1 MEQVLEN
8 DILAVFVVHFDITK
22 GNVVEWQYP
31 PDIDL
36 EGIEYQAIC
45 SGLHKIESD
54 VILFTR
60 QKHQLGLCVFENKP
74 TRDHANRGA
83 YMKAIGVLVQPSD
96 TVLHHT
102 VFLKQEISKHMVPQ
116 EDIEPSRYDDLIQYY
131 TQHQS
136 QTQPTRLSTYDAPQ
150 DLNMNR
156 SVNDNLRHT
165 IIAPQRREYDGM
177 DVFTDLIRQF
187 GPHIFVLWKAALLR
201 KRIMLLNTP
210 PMEIACKYVHLI
222 HLLGQVPPVFQ
233 KKVGQIEAKFAMGV
247 NDIPQLEKQYQ
258 KKSYIAC
265 TPDSIFQM
273 KTELYDILVK
283 MPASCGTHRARI
295 YNDELPVMSSRTVA
309 TEYNAADLIR
319 YQIMFHQRAYRPSTG
334 VWCTMSSL
342 WTGLCYFVYDKQTTT
357 THSDWQRLFAGRRAS
372 RPIQLE
378 EEEQQDLLAYPD
390 EEQDATEIQNSQV
403 FEAVAARASE
413 ELQRQEE
420 TNDVLL
426 RSFHRLTGCML
437 YKLQSIL
444 SLRQEERIH
453 TIHLYPKDMVQLGLD
468 PQCDIDFV
476 VELAN
481 LYFKKQVF
489 VHGLHNSI
497 GYVNDSLCCCKT

>member
-1 MEQVLEN
+1 
-8 DILAVFVVHFDITK
+8 
-22 GNVVEWQYP
+22 
-31 PDIDL
+31 
-36 EGIEYQAIC
+36 
-45 SGLHKIESD
+45 
-54 VILFTR
+54 
-60 QKHQLGLCVFENKP
+60 
-74 TRDHANRGA
+74 
-83 YMKAIGVLVQPSD
+83 MKAIGVLVQPSD

-222 HLLGQVPPVFQ
+222 RLLGQVPPVFQ

-258 KKSYIAC
+258 KKS

-283 MPASCGTHRARI
+283 MPASCGTHHARI
-295 YNDELPVMSSRTVA
+295 YNGELPVMSSRTVA

-342 WTGLCYFVYDKQTTT
+342 WTGLCYF
-357 THSDWQRLFAGRRAS
+357 
-372 RPIQLE
+372 
-378 EEEQQDLLAYPD
+378 DLLAYPD

-426 RSFHRLTGCML
+426 
-437 YKLQSIL
+437 
-444 SLRQEERIH
+444 
-453 TIHLYPKDMVQLGLD
+453 
-468 PQCDIDFV
+468 
-476 VELAN
+476 
-481 LYFKKQVF
+481 
-489 VHGLHNSI
+489 
-497 GYVNDSLCCCKT
+497 